1 MANRKARAYRN
12 ELVKRGS
19 QATAMLNNV
28 GRFSAVAFAVCVV
41 ALIGVQYARF
51 IGRDVVAYRDLQN
64 TQSDIARLEA
74 RRPHQL
80 RDLQRR
86 QDPEGAVPEI
96 HSQLRL
102 VRSNE
107 AIIFVSPAPGA
118 APTTN
123 P

>member
-1 MANRKARAYRN
+1 
-12 ELVKRGS
+12 
-19 QATAMLNNV
+19 MLNQA

-41 ALIGVQYARF
+41 VLIAVQYARF
-51 IGRDVVAYRDLQN
+51 IGRDVVALRDLQS

-74 RRPHQL
+74 RRTHQL
-80 RDLQRR
+80 RDLRR
-86 QDPEGAVPEI
+86 LADPQGAVPEI

-107 AIIFVSPAPGA
+107 AIIFMSPAPDA
-118 APTTN
+118 APSSN